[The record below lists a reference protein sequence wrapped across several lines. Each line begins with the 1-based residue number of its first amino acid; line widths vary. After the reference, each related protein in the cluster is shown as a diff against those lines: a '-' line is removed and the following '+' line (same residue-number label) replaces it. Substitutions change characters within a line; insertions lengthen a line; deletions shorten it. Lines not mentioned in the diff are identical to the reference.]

1 MPDYFFGGVSAVCV
15 QTRLKT
21 PEIGLAGSV
30 GPRRLVGRVLPVQ
43 YDKLSPPLCALG
55 ELCTLDR
62 KCLGKT
68 PQICASGAFGCIF
81 DRKYLNNSAVPQYAP
96 ECTHGFSPTTMGV
109 RWMAPAGPQTAH
121 RPSARQMT
129 SKICHPAGASREAP
143 PATAHQ
149 PHQNDHTGVWGPR
162 RGPGRARRGVG
173 GCPNTPEPP
182 PDTP

>member
-30 GPRRLVGRVLPVQ
+30 GPRRLVGRVRPVQ

-68 PQICASGAFGCIF
+68 LKNKEKRGA
-81 DRKYLNNSAVPQYAP
+81 R
-96 ECTHGFSPTTMGV
+96 GFRGFLLLF
-109 RWMAPAGPQTAH
+109 
-121 RPSARQMT
+121 
-129 SKICHPAGASREAP
+129 
-143 PATAHQ
+143 
-149 PHQNDHTGVWGPR
+149 VWL
-162 RGPGRARRGVG
+162 
-173 GCPNTPEPP
+173 
-182 PDTP
+182 

>member
-30 GPRRLVGRVLPVQ
+30 GPRRLVGRVRPVQ

-96 ECTHGFSPTTMGV
+96 ECTHGFFPTTMGV
-109 RWMAPAGPQTAH
+109 RRMAPAGPQTAD

-129 SKICHPAGASREAP
+129 CQICHPADAAREAP
-143 PATAHQ
+143 PPTAHQ
-149 PHQNDHTGVWGPR
+149 PHQNDHTSVWGPR
-162 RGPGRARRGVG
+162 GGPARARRGGVG
-173 GCPNTPEPP
+173 APTR
-182 PDTP
+182 